1 MARIFPQA
9 SPRNTGSTKAE
20 PDIYWRLKKQLSDDF
35 VVIHSLPWLASVA
48 KEIDGRFVPTGE
60 IDFIVLHQEL
70 GILAVEVKGGIFGYD
85 KTEFVYKRTGQRIDP
100 VRQVRRGTHAL
111 SKLLHN
117 IGAGSWRIGYCLIFP
132 HSEIREKIPIA
143 LTDFSIQPPQ
153 PILLDIRDLNT
164 LGHQIQEIM
173 SYWKKALN
181 TWQIKKQQFEKLI
194 HILLPSADYT
204 PCWQTRIDNDTVI
217 WLKLT
222 PEQSRCLD
230 IISQENRLVVTGFP
244 GTGKTLLLIEHTR
257 RLSKLGQKVLVITY
271 NFLLALRLQDELS
284 DIDVE
289 VFTFHELC
297 RQAITITGNE
307 IPEFSKISKFYD
319 IKCKKKEWYSVTAPN
334 ILKQAIEEEKLQN
347 YDSLVVDEGQVLQS
361 DWLQTLTQWFIKK
374 QIIVFCDSTQVFNFE
389 QANQPE
395 EIAKLIEAKST
406 YTLTVNL
413 RSPYT
418 VFDRI
423 MRVKSSEYQ
432 QTCPRPYEAD
442 TLVEI
447 VVDDTRNALQTV
459 VDRLFEEKILPQSIV
474 IINATFGLN
483 KKEKYR
489 DIEIVSASKFRGLES
504 PIVIVW
510 ADGNTD
516 EVSLLCAYTRATS
529 RCIVI
534 YDAVNILEGRYQT
547 FGDIILESGRTED
560 IQQEANLGLTSGI
573 LEEENLNLVP
583 VSNNTIDLFWCYEW
597 GGWIIYPRDDNQ
609 VAQLMWAYHL
619 IVTTNYPVYTWDVYD
634 RGNIIC
640 FESVEKID
648 DSSRRWCN
656 LDYCNDCELLT
667 PFTSTS
673 IDQLDECVICL
684 YGEGE
689 NEIASE
695 EIKIQAEFDRILKL
709 GSKASLKDKRK
720 LSIFLMALGR
730 WNTIPEEKKQS
741 LNFDLPIASG
751 TVGYTVAHLL
761 ILTDILLCSDNILKL
776 GEVATKYRDKWCPD
790 LVQRID
796 GKSWRSIVARGMNTC
811 FQQNLIEKVSKGI
824 YQIKRDDILFE

>member
-9 SPRNTGSTKAE
+9 SPQNTGSTRAE
-20 PDIYWRLKKQLSDDF
+20 PDIYWRLKKQLSDAF

-132 HSEIREKIPIA
+132 HSEIREKVPIA
-143 LTDFSIQPPQ
+143 LTDFSLQPPQ
-153 PILLDIRDLNT
+153 PISLDIRDINT

-173 SYWKKALN
+173 GYWKKALN
-181 TWQIKKQQFEKLI
+181 TWQIKEQQFEKLI
-194 HILLPSADYT
+194 DVLLPSADYT
-204 PCWQTRIDNDTVI
+204 PCWQTRIHNDTI
-217 WLKLT
+217 TWLKLT
-222 PEQSRCLD
+222 PEQSKCLD
-230 IISQENRLVVTGFP
+230 RISQENRLVVTGFP

-271 NFLLALRLQDELS
+271 NVLLAQRLKDELS

-289 VFTFHELC
+289 VCTFYEQC
-297 RQAITITGNE
+297 RRASEITGNQ
-307 IPEFSKISKFYD
+307 IPKFSKSHD
-319 IKCKKKEWYSVTAPN
+319 IENKKKEWYSVTAPN
-334 ILKQAIEEEKLQN
+334 ILRQAIEEEKLQN

-361 DWLQTLTQWFIKK
+361 DWLQTLTQWFNKK

-389 QANQPE
+389 QANYPE
-395 EIAKLIEAKST
+395 EISKIIEAKSP
-406 YTLTVNL
+406 YTLTMNL
-413 RSPYT
+413 RSPYSI
-418 VFDRI
+418 FDRI
-423 MRVKSSEYQ
+423 MQVRSSEYQ

-442 TLVEI
+442 TLVERVI
-447 VVDDTRNALQTV
+447 NDTRNELKTV
-459 VDRLFEEKILPQSIV
+459 VDQLFEEKISPQSII
-474 IINATFGLN
+474 IINATFGFN

-489 DIEIVSASKFRGLES
+489 DIEVVSASKFRGLES

-516 EVSLLCAYTRATS
+516 DVSLLCAYTRATS

-534 YDAVNILEGRYQT
+534 YDAINMLEGRYQT
-547 FGDIILESGRTED
+547 FGNIILKSGNIED
-560 IQQEANLGLTSGI
+560 IQQEAKLGLTSGI
-573 LEEENLNLVP
+573 LKEENLNLVP
-583 VSNNTIDLFWCYEW
+583 ISNKTIDLFWYPEW
-597 GGWIIYPRDDNQ
+597 GGWIIYPREDNQ

-619 IVTTNYPVYTWDVYD
+619 IVTTNYPVYTWNVYD
-634 RGNIIC
+634 RGNIIYY
-640 FESVEKID
+640 ESVEKID
-648 DSSRRWCN
+648 DSSGRGCN
-656 LDYCNDCELLT
+656 LNYCDNCELVT
-667 PFTSTS
+667 PFISTS
-673 IDQLDECVICL
+673 INQLDECAICL
-684 YGEGE
+684 YEE
-689 NEIASE
+689 NENVITSE
-695 EIKIQAEFDRILKL
+695 QTKIQAEFDRILGL
-709 GSKASLKDKRK
+709 GSTASSKDKRK

-730 WNTIPEEKKQS
+730 WNTIAQEKKQS

-751 TVGYTVAHLL
+751 TIGYTVAHLL
-761 ILTDILLCSDNILKL
+761 IMADILLCSDGILKL
-776 GEVATKYRDKWCPD
+776 NEVATKYRDKWCPD

-796 GKSWRSIVARGMNTC
+796 DKSWRSIVARGMNTC
-811 FQQNLIEKVSKGI
+811 LQQKLIEKVSKGI
-824 YQIKRDDILFE
+824 YQIKQDDVLFE